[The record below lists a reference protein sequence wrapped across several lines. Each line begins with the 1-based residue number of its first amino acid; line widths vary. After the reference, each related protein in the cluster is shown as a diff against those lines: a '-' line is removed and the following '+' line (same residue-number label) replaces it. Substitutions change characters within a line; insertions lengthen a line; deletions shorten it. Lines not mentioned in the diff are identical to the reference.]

1 MKILITGVGGFIGFS
16 FANYLLNKKKI
27 IDVYGIDNY
36 DDYYNIFLKKKRVS
50 ILKKKKKF
58 RFKNLDITD
67 KKKVKKFFSKKKFD
81 IVLHLAA
88 QAGVRYSLINPQ
100 KYIEVNIYGFMNIIN
115 CVKKFNVKKFI
126 YASSSSVY
134 GESKKFPLNENSKT
148 NPKNIYGYS
157 KLINEKIAEYFSRMY
172 KINCIGLRFFTAFG
186 PWGRPDMFI
195 LKLLIANEKKKF
207 FQLNNSGNHYR
218 DFTSI
223 NDINHIIE
231 KLCMKKINKNH
242 IFNICSNRPI
252 FIKKLIK
259 IIEKYKGKLKIKN
272 IPKNK
277 ADVYKTHGDN
287 KKILNFLKL
296 KKFSKFEND
305 LKKTI
310 EWFNKK
316 NIIQLF

>member
-1 MKILITGVGGFIGFS
+1 MLALANKLTLSTQPTYRFVNKYSIDFDGVDDRIITDDADTVAQPTTYSFWCKSSVTGVNRSVFGHGG
-16 FANYLLNKKKI
+16 
-27 IDVYGIDNY
+27 
-36 DDYYNIFLKKKRVS
+36 VS
-50 ILKKKKKF
+50 L
-58 RFKNLDITD
+58 
-67 KKKVKKFFSKKKFD
+67 
-81 IVLHLAA
+81 
-88 QAGVRYSLINPQ
+88 G
-100 KYIEVNIYGFMNIIN
+100 G
-115 CVKKFNVKKFI
+115 
-126 YASSSSVY
+126 
-134 GESKKFPLNENSKT
+134 
-148 NPKNIYGYS
+148 
-157 KLINEKIAEYFSRMY
+157 
-172 KINCIGLRFFTAFG
+172 
-186 PWGRPDMFI
+186 
-195 LKLLIANEKKKF
+195 